1 MFIAPIILMV
11 NEKSYIEI
19 VHRPGN
25 LLPIL
30 GFLVLFFT
38 DKLSILKLNATKYY
52 IPFILLLVVSFKS
65 YSNFINYQDSII
77 EDNKFSENT
86 QTLLKDSDDVVFYPS
101 SEFTSK
107 EYFFLW
113 SDNRFGDTTSS
124 FYDGGQFLPFRIN
137 SKLERLHILNE
148 RNFFIPEGYFED
160 KETVIYMKYLHE
172 SSYTNNL
179 HKSLLSQWL
188 HRHDRKDECTEPYNG
203 FSKGRSFIVI
213 FPKNLEFGTKNSLY
227 ELNNNETSERF
238 IQANAEL
245 GYNPSKDFNPPEI
258 VLSNKLMNAWVDKC
272 NYKVDYSVGYFAGIK
287 SIFLKVTT

>member
-1 MFIAPIILMV
+1 MV

-227 ELNNNETSERF
+227 EL
-238 IQANAEL
+238 
-245 GYNPSKDFNPPEI
+245 
-258 VLSNKLMNAWVDKC
+258 
-272 NYKVDYSVGYFAGIK
+272 
-287 SIFLKVTT
+287 